1 MRKAN
6 IVNTIAILSVLSSSI
21 PVYADA
27 TGQIS
32 LTANINS
39 AYDVEIYIILTNSNN
54 QQKLII
60 LKSDNN
66 YTGSINL
73 EYGNYDIKEIHVY
86 SGKEIDEDRREMN
99 VDYTIENDNLN
110 LNENNKIA
118 TVNLDIKEI
127 TEKESESKKESEK
140 IENQT
145 ESENNITTAKD
156 DSNKDDT
163 QEKEKANKSL
173 NRRKNFIFF
182 NFIIDAILI
191 ISLGAVW
198 FFKIRERKE
207 K

>member
-6 IVNTIAILSVLSSSI
+6 ILNTIAIFSILSSSI
-21 PVYADA
+21 PVYADS

-32 LTANINS
+32 LNANINS
-39 AYDVEIYIILTNSNN
+39 NYDVEIYVILTNNNN
-54 QQKLII
+54 QQKLVI

-66 YTGSINL
+66 YEGSINL

-86 SGKEIDEDRREMN
+86 SGKEIDEDRREMK
-99 VDYTIENDNLN
+99 VDYTIETDNLN
-110 LNENNKIA
+110 LNENNKIG
-118 TVNLDIKEI
+118 TINLDIKEVA
-127 TEKESESKKESEK
+127 EKESESKKESEK

-145 ESENNITTAKD
+145 EAENNITTVKDNLYKD
-156 DSNKDDT
+156 DAK
-163 QEKEKANKSL
+163 EKEKANKSL

-207 K
+207 E

>member
-6 IVNTIAILSVLSSSI
+6 IVNTIAILSVLSNSI
-21 PVYADA
+21 PAYADA

-32 LTANINS
+32 LIANINS
-39 AYDVEIYIILTNSNN
+39 DYDVEIYIILTNSNN

-182 NFIIDAILI
+182 NFIIDTILI

>member
-6 IVNTIAILSVLSSSI
+6 ILNTIAIFSILSSSI
-21 PVYADA
+21 PVYADS

-32 LTANINS
+32 LNANINS
-39 AYDVEIYIILTNSNN
+39 NYDVEIYVILTNNN
-54 QQKLII
+54 SQQKLVI

-66 YTGSINL
+66 YEGSINL

-86 SGKEIDEDRREMN
+86 SGKEIDEDRREMK
-99 VDYTIENDNLN
+99 VDYTIETDNLN

-118 TVNLDIKEI
+118 TINLDIKEVA
-127 TEKESESKKESEK
+127 EKESESKKESEK

-145 ESENNITTAKD
+145 EAENNITTVKDNLYKD
-156 DSNKDDT
+156 DAK
-163 QEKEKANKSL
+163 EKEKANKSL

-207 K
+207 E

>member
-6 IVNTIAILSVLSSSI
+6 IVNTIAILSVLSNSI
-21 PVYADA
+21 PAYADA

-32 LTANINS
+32 LTAKINS
-39 AYDVEIYIILTNSNN
+39 DYDVEIYIILTNSNN

-145 ESENNITTAKD
+145 ESENNITTTKD